1 MSEQFKA
8 AAHTEW
14 GKLQG
19 KGTFKSVRRDEV
31 VGQLIPL
38 MWVFTY
44 KFDQDGYLL
53 KHKAR
58 IVVRGDLQLHS
69 TLDTYAATLAARL
82 FRFLMALATFFGLEI
97 HQFDVITAF
106 VNAVL
111 DEEVFVRY
119 PEGFDVPGHAL
130 KLLRALYGLKR
141 SPLLWY
147 KELSATLAELGLYEV
162 PGAPCLFVKPHLIVF
177 FYVDDICILCH
188 PTKHSEY
195 LELRTKLFHKY
206 ELRELPNME
215 WFLGIRIVRNE
226 TDRTMWLCQDA
237 YIEKIATKFHQTT
250 GVTPKTPL
258 PIEELLPYEGQA
270 TQQEIYAYGQRVGS
284 INYAAV
290 MTRPDVSCAIQKLA
304 EFLVNP
310 SPLHR
315 AAADRTIAYL
325 YGTRRRAIQ
334 YRYTLDEQ
342 YFQCSSDASYGDDVA
357 TRKSTEG
364 YLFFLFGGP
373 IDWRCTKQKTVTKST
388 TEAELL
394 ALSHT
399 ASELYWWQRLF
410 QQMALNLNQDY
421 LIHCDNLQTVR
432 LMLQD
437 SPKLITKLRHVD
449 IHNHWL
455 RQEVQQERLKI
466 EWICT
471 ADMKADGFT
480 KILPRQKHEHFVRQ
494 LNLTDV
500 GVEFKH

>member
-1 MSEQFKA
+1 
-8 AAHTEW
+8 
-14 GKLQG
+14 
-19 KGTFKSVRRDEV
+19 
-31 VGQLIPL
+31 
-38 MWVFTY
+38 
-44 KFDQDGYLL
+44 
-53 KHKAR
+53 
-58 IVVRGDLQLHS
+58 
-69 TLDTYAATLAARL
+69 
-82 FRFLMALATFFGLEI
+82 
-97 HQFDVITAF
+97 
-106 VNAVL
+106 
-111 DEEVFVRY
+111 
-119 PEGFDVPGHAL
+119 
-130 KLLRALYGLKR
+130 
-141 SPLLWY
+141 
-147 KELSATLAELGLYEV
+147 
-162 PGAPCLFVKPHLIVF
+162 
-177 FYVDDICILCH
+177 
-188 PTKHSEY
+188 
-195 LELRTKLFHKY
+195 
-206 ELRELPNME
+206 
-215 WFLGIRIVRNE
+215 
-226 TDRTMWLCQDA
+226 
-237 YIEKIATKFHQTT
+237 
-250 GVTPKTPL
+250 
-258 PIEELLPYEGQA
+258 
-270 TQQEIYAYGQRVGS
+270 
-284 INYAAV
+284 

-455 RQEVQQERLKI
+455 RQEVQ
-466 EWICT
+466 
-471 ADMKADGFT
+471 
-480 KILPRQKHEHFVRQ
+480 
-494 LNLTDV
+494 
-500 GVEFKH
+500 